1 MKTTVIVAV
10 LVAVSVSLMLAQAPI
25 PTSTDVAF
33 EVASLK
39 LNKSGER
46 NSSTGGPPGRFNAT
60 NVTAQQL
67 IVFAFRLREFQLASG
82 PGWLASD
89 RFDIQARVAEGA
101 KPDNRAM
108 TRALLRDRFNLA
120 VHTETKQDQV
130 YALAVDRPDGKLGPQ
145 LKPSTKECQPAQPGT
160 PSACGMNTSI
170 NDVGGTLIGTGQTM
184 QQLVDALGSFGL
196 SRMVLDRTGLKG
208 SFDMELKWRPDN
220 LRSTGAAQA
229 SDLPSIFAALQEQ
242 LGLRL
247 ESQRGPVEFLHVD
260 RIERPTPD

>member
-10 LVAVSVSLMLAQAPI
+10 CLAASVALVPAQALI
-25 PTSTDVAF
+25 PTSVDVAF

-39 LNKSGER
+39 LNKSGDR

-60 NVTAQQL
+60 NVTARQL
-67 IVFAFRLREFQLASG
+67 ILFAFRLREFQLASG

-89 RFDIQARVAEGA
+89 RFDIQARVADGA

-108 TRALLRDRFNLA
+108 TRALLRDRFKLA

-130 YALAVDRPDGKLGPQ
+130 YALVVDRPDGKLGPQ
-145 LKPSTKECQPAQPGT
+145 LKPSTRDCQPSDPGT
-160 PSACGMNTSI
+160 PSPCGMNANIT
-170 NDVGGTLIGTGQTM
+170 DVMGSLIGNGQSIE
-184 QQLVDALGSFGL
+184 QLVAALGNFGL
-196 SRMVLDRTGLKG
+196 NRMAIDRTGLKG

-220 LRSTGAAQA
+220 LRSTSAPQA

-247 ESQRGPVEFLHVD
+247 ESQRAPVEFLHVD